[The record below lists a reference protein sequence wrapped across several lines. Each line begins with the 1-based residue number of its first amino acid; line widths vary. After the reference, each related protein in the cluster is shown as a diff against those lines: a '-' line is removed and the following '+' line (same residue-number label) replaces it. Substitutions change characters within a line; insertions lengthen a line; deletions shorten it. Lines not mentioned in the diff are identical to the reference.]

1 MNDSAPRLQVLVA
14 TTNNG
19 KKLELAAL
27 FANSQIELVFPE
39 SIAPVSEDGDSY
51 ADNAVQKARTLA
63 SARACWV
70 LADDSGLEVE
80 ALSGAPG
87 VHSSRYAGE
96 LATDAENR
104 KKLLEAMRRRPP
116 AYRKARFVC
125 AMVLCAPDGEV
136 VLEVE
141 GECPG
146 RISTEERGDGGFGY
160 DPIFWFPD
168 LGKTMAEITE
178 AEKNRISHRA
188 KAAEK
193 LLRSVRTLS
202 AQGRIPLANP

>member
-1 MNDSAPRLQVLVA
+1 MTSSAPKLKVLVA
-14 TTNNG
+14 TTNGG
-19 KKLELAAL
+19 KKAELAAL
-27 FANSQIELVFPE
+27 FAHSQIELVFPE
-39 SIAPVSEDGDSY
+39 LLALVEETGETY
-51 ADNAVQKARTLA
+51 ADNAVLKARTLA
-63 SARACWV
+63 NARGCWA

-87 VHSSRYAGE
+87 VHSARYAGE
-96 LATDAENR
+96 AATDAQNR
-104 KKLLEAMRRRPP
+104 KKLLEEMRRRPP

-125 AMVLCAPDGEV
+125 VMALCAPDGEV
-136 VLEVE
+136 VLAE
-141 GECPG
+141 GECQG
-146 RISTEERGDGGFGY
+146 RIYTEERGEGGFGY

-168 LGKTMAEITE
+168 LGKTMAELTD

-193 LLRSVRTLS
+193 LLRSVRTLG